1 MTLPEGIINRC
12 VQLDNVLRYLP
23 AKAAKALVQRMAL
36 GFVKIQKR
44 LVNIPQNCR
53 KLFHMVAFL

>member
-1 MTLPEGIINRC
+1 MPLPEGIVNRG
-12 VQLDNVLRYLP
+12 VQLNNVLRYLP

-44 LVNIPQNCR
+44 LVNVPQNCR
-53 KLFHMVAFL
+53 KLFHTAAFL